1 MATNEDNKQEIE
13 KLNEIEQ
20 NNKELEQKEQESLY
34 EKQNQIEEEPKEKK
48 KVNIRI
54 VLIIVLV
61 SLIVIPLT
69 IFVMEKLWDTVFL
82 NRKNNVLKKKT
93 VKEPIIDRK
102 PIIYLYPEKPEV
114 INVEPGKP
122 ECLTHT
128 YPKYEK
134 QGDWKVLAMPNG
146 KLIDLNTKRKL
157 YSLYYENRS
166 DIDFEFGEEGFV
178 VKGEDTI
185 KFLEEKL
192 AILGLN
198 EYESQEMI
206 IYWLPRLENNK
217 YNYIRFA
224 SKEEIEEN
232 MPLKFSKEPD
242 SLIRILMLYK
252 PLNKKI
258 EVKEQK
264 LETPE
269 RKGFTVVEW
278 GGSEISGNIVK

>member
-1 MATNEDNKQEIE
+1 MEENENNEQE
-13 KLNEIEQ
+13 L
-20 NNKELEQKEQESLY
+20 KEQEQQKNLY

-48 KVNIRI
+48 KVSIRI

-69 IFVMEKLWDTVFL
+69 IFVMEKFGYNFFPGKKEKTL
-82 NRKNNVLKKKT
+82 NKNN
-93 VKEPIIDRK
+93 IIIRNSSEIMDEK

-134 QGDWKVLAMPNG
+134 QGDWKVLANPDG

-157 YSLYYENRS
+157 YSLYYESRS
-166 DIDFEFGEEGFV
+166 DVDFKVEKEGFV

-206 IYWLPRLENNK
+206 IYWLPRLESNK

-224 SKEEIEEN
+224 SKEEIEKN

-242 SLIRILMLYK
+242 SLIRVLMLYK

-258 EVKEQK
+258 EVKEQI

-278 GGSEISGNIVK
+278 GGSEIPGNIVK